1 MKHGDFCSISCSHA
15 PSQLGLTVG
24 SGSTALEEVESLN
37 IAPGLLEFSE
47 LVNTGL
53 IVRYFCTPVVCD
65 QSRHLLNVC
74 QSDDDSD
81 DISSVC
87 QETE

>member
-15 PSQLGLTVG
+15 QSQLRPTVG
-24 SGSTALEEVESLN
+24 FGSTALEEVESLN
-37 IAPGLLEFSE
+37 IAPGLLKFSD

-53 IVRYFCTPVVCD
+53 IVRSFCTPVVCN

-74 QSDDDSD
+74 QSDDNSD
-81 DISSVC
+81 DISLVF